1 MYLLYMHQLIELSN
15 EQVKDLEL
23 VNPNQSIKYSK
34 FVKNKILLLLHDIQL
49 LLLYKNIEEKSDLK
63 EEI

>member
-1 MYLLYMHQLIELSN
+1 MHQLIELSN